1 MTTKT
6 KATNSRNRYSD
17 AYKTEALA
25 LAEKIG
31 VSPAAKQLGL
41 HDAQLYSWRNKT
53 RLRQETSAAEDLL
66 RVENAR
72 LKKQL
77 AEQAEEL
84 AIIKKAAAYFAKS
97 LK

>member
-6 KATNSRNRYSD
+6 KATKSRNRYSD
-17 AYKTEALA
+17 AYKAEALA

-41 HDAQLYSWRNKT
+41 HDAQLYSWRSKI

-66 RVENAR
+66 RIENAR
-72 LKKQL
+72 LKKQV